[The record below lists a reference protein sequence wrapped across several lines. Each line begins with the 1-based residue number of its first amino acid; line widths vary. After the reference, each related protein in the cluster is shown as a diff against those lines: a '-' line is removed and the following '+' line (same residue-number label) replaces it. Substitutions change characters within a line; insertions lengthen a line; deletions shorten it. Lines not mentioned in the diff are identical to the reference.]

1 MCFTSLSHL
10 ADLIP
15 SANIE
20 YFMGRED
27 IIIDYPKFLNKL
39 IKYGV
44 DEKDVELK
52 QWYVKI
58 LQKLSQR
65 TPYNFKMEVET
76 ADLHKQFARL
86 EFLNKVLDWK
96 FKQQKDD

>member
-10 ADLIP
+10 ADSYTVQRIL
-15 SANIE
+15 NI
-20 YFMGRED
+20 FMGRED

-52 QWYVKI
+52 QWYVKN
-58 LQKLSQR
+58 S
-65 TPYNFKMEVET
+65 
-76 ADLHKQFARL
+76 L
-86 EFLNKVLDWK
+86 EAIS
-96 FKQQKDD
+96 KDTL